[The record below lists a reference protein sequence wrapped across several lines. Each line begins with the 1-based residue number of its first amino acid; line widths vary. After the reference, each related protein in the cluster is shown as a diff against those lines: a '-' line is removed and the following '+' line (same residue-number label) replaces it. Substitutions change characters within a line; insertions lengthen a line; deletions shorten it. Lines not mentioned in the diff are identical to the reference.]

1 METNAQ
7 QDHTIKDTT
16 DSDAMYRATTDKVN
30 MTEETTAKVTKNDT
44 LAVDKVGVA
53 SLWVRCITNT
63 DFQEKLAHDAF
74 KTLLDTLEQKSRLH
88 KERCPA
94 LVAAMTARKAAWL
107 AVEQH
112 KLVARL
118 DLQVIDLDRL
128 QSLEDYTRFMTLDTT
143 FIKRRTEFHV
153 LMRREVELLDEIIK
167 LRMVIRRDH
176 SDRLEQLDA
185 RVKEE
190 FETNEAYF
198 LSFQRRM
205 SRAIR
210 IMMTE
215 KRYH

>member
-1 METNAQ
+1 METSAQ
-7 QDHTIKDTT
+7 QDNTIKDTA
-16 DSDAMYRATTDKVN
+16 DSDAKDRATTDKVN
-30 MTEETTAKVTKNDT
+30 MTEETTAKITNDDT
-44 LAVDKVGVA
+44 LAVDKVGIA

-63 DFQEKLAHDAF
+63 DFQERLAHDAF

-128 QSLEDYTRFMTLDTT
+128 QSLDDYTRFMTLDTT

-153 LMRREVELLDEIIK
+153 LMRREVELLDEMIK
-167 LRMVIRRDH
+167 LQMVIRRDH

-190 FETNEAYF
+190 FESNEAYF

>member
-1 METNAQ
+1 
-7 QDHTIKDTT
+7 
-16 DSDAMYRATTDKVN
+16 
-30 MTEETTAKVTKNDT
+30 MTEETTAKVTKDDT
-44 LAVDKVGVA
+44 LAVDK
-53 SLWVRCITNT
+53 
-63 DFQEKLAHDAF
+63 EKLAHDAF
-74 KTLLDTLEQKSRLH
+74 KTLLNTLKQKSRLH

-94 LVAAMTARKAAWL
+94 LVAALTARKAAWL

-128 QSLEDYTRFMTLDTT
+128 QSLDDYTRFMTLDTT

-153 LMRREVELLDEIIK
+153 LMRREVELLDEMIK
-167 LRMVIRRDH
+167 FQTVIRRDH

-190 FETNEAYF
+190 FESNEAYF

>member
-7 QDHTIKDTT
+7 QDNTIKDTA
-16 DSDAMYRATTDKVN
+16 DSDVTDNATTNEDD
-30 MTEETTAKVTKNDT
+30 MTEETTAK
-44 LAVDKVGVA
+44 
-53 SLWVRCITNT
+53 ITNDGT
-63 DFQEKLAHDAF
+63 LTVDNEKLAHDAF

-94 LVAAMTARKAAWL
+94 LVAAMTARKAAWE
-107 AVEQH
+107 AVELH
-112 KLVARL
+112 KIITGLN
-118 DLQVIDLDRL
+118 LQIIDLDRL
-128 QSLEDYTRFMTLDTT
+128 QSLDDYTRFMTLDTT

-153 LMRREVELLDEIIK
+153 LMRGEVELLDEMIK
-167 LRMVIRRDH
+167 LQMVIRRDH

-190 FETNEAYF
+190 FESNEAYF

>member
-1 METNAQ
+1 METSAQ
-7 QDHTIKDTT
+7 QDNTIKDTT
-16 DSDAMYRATTDKVN
+16 DSDAKDRATTDKVN
-30 MTEETTAKVTKNDT
+30 MTEETTAKVTNDGT
-44 LAVDKVGVA
+44 LTVDKVGVA
-53 SLWVRCITNT
+53 SLRKRCITNT

-94 LVAAMTARKAAWL
+94 LVVAMTARKAAWL

-128 QSLEDYTRFMTLDTT
+128 QSLDDYTRFMTLDTT

-153 LMRREVELLDEIIK
+153 LMRREVELLDEMTK
-167 LRMVIRRDH
+167 LQMVIRRDH
-176 SDRLEQLDA
+176 SNRLEQLDA

-190 FETNEAYF
+190 FESNEAYF

>member
-7 QDHTIKDTT
+7 QDNTIKDTA
-16 DSDAMYRATTDKVN
+16 DSDAKDRATTDKVN
-30 MTEETTAKVTKNDT
+30 MTEETTAKITNDDT

-53 SLWVRCITNT
+53 SLRIRCITNT

-74 KTLLDTLEQKSRLH
+74 KTLLDTLKQKSRLH

-94 LVAAMTARKAAWL
+94 LVAALTARKAVWL

-112 KLVARL
+112 KLVTRL

-128 QSLEDYTRFMTLDTT
+128 QSLDDYTRFMTLDTT

-153 LMRREVELLDEIIK
+153 LMRREVELLDEMIK
-167 LRMVIRRDH
+167 FQTVIRRDH

-190 FETNEAYF
+190 FESNEAYF

>member
-1 METNAQ
+1 METSAQ
-7 QDHTIKDTT
+7 QDNTIKDTT
-16 DSDAMYRATTDKVN
+16 DSDAKDRATTDKVN
-30 MTEETTAKVTKNDT
+30 MTEETTAKVTNDGT
-44 LAVDKVGVA
+44 LTVDK
-53 SLWVRCITNT
+53 
-63 DFQEKLAHDAF
+63 EKLAHDAF

-94 LVAAMTARKAAWL
+94 LVVAMTARKAAWL

-128 QSLEDYTRFMTLDTT
+128 QSLDDYTRFMTLDTT

-153 LMRREVELLDEIIK
+153 LMRREVELLDEMTK
-167 LRMVIRRDH
+167 LQMVIRRDH
-176 SDRLEQLDA
+176 SNRLEQLDA

-190 FETNEAYF
+190 FESNEAYF

>member
-7 QDHTIKDTT
+7 QDNTIKDTA
-16 DSDAMYRATTDKVN
+16 DSDVTDNATTNEDD
-30 MTEETTAKVTKNDT
+30 MTEETTAKITNDGT
-44 LAVDKVGVA
+44 LTVDNVGVA

-128 QSLEDYTRFMTLDTT
+128 QSLDDYTRFMTLDMT

-153 LMRREVELLDEIIK
+153 LMRREVELLDEMTK
-167 LRMVIRRDH
+167 LQMVIRRDH
-176 SDRLEQLDA
+176 SNRLEQLDA

-190 FETNEAYF
+190 FESNEAYF